1 MQSWSDLVLVNS
13 TPEKDQKTQCK
24 CVIVAEHWR
33 QIYVLYIFIYFV
45 RLYDVDIVFT
55 PARSSRTMCPVT
67 NSSRKNAS
75 NTCKI
80 YTLNRAACDYR

>member
-13 TPEKDQKTQCK
+13 KPEKDQKTQCI
-24 CVIVAEHWR
+24 IVAEHWR

-55 PARSSRTMCPVT
+55 LARSSRTMCPVT
-67 NSSRKNAS
+67 NSSRKKCIKYLQALHFKQGS
-75 NTCKI
+75 M
-80 YTLNRAACDYR
+80 